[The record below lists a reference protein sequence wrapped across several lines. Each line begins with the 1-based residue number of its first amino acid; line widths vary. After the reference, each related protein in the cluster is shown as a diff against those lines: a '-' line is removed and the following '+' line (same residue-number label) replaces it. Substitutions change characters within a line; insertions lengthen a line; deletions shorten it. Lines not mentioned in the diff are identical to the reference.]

1 MLDCVACKKKKQFLY
16 RETLI
21 FCTLFLVC
29 LPFFCWFVVVLNK
42 LFFIWETKKV
52 VALRGNF
59 EGGCFL
65 HCTLH
70 CTTYVLHPY
79 APSTSFRLRNKVEC
93 QCYNET
99 NISPCQFK
107 NTKSNMIINFVLCQV
122 RFILFNTNLITIS
135 FMKTILKML

>member
-1 MLDCVACKKKKQFLY
+1 MLDCVACKKRNNYIERDTYFLHFVPCFF
-16 RETLI
+16 TI
-21 FCTLFLVC
+21 FLLVC
-29 LPFFCWFVVVLNK
+29 GCFKQAFFHLGD
-42 LFFIWETKKV
+42 KKV